1 MGVGTTH
8 PCPSLLG
15 YSAAAAN
22 VDLQTGES
30 LVPTETTAPTQEGA
44 IAAVEPR
51 PVQVDNQVRR
61 VRRSQVDLRRVR
73 QPSVTRSDATTCN

>member
-1 MGVGTTH
+1 MNVILCIACPLGTTH

-51 PVQVDNQVRR
+51 LVQVDNQVLER
-61 VRRSQVDLRRVR
+61 
-73 QPSVTRSDATTCN
+73 ATEPVFFLVP